1 MERDGRMDEAVGR
14 AKEAAGA
21 LVDDEE
27 LRNEGRADQAAGKIK
42 NKLSEVVDKARDA
55 VQGVLG
61 GGDEKDDDRAKRS

>member
-27 LRNEGRADQAAGKIK
+27 LRNEGRADQTAGKIK